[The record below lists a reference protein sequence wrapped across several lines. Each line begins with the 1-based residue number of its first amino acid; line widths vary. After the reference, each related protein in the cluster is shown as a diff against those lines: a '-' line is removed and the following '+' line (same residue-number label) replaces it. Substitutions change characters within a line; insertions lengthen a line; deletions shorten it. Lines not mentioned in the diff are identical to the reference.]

1 MPGVPAG
8 AVYKEIIGAAGPSM
22 ADVYTVPS
30 GKKLHITDVLLI
42 RSVLS
47 DMTDAT
53 PTLVTIKRG
62 SQFSGPLNLEALLRA
77 FVPMNPNVFFGFGT
91 PIEVA
96 GPDKLCI
103 GCGSTQAHNK
113 WVFYRIFGYQ

>member
-8 AVYKEIIGAAGPSM
+8 AVYKETIGAAGPSM
-22 ADVYTVPS
+22 TDVCTVPS
-30 GKKLHITDVLLI
+30 GKELHIGDALLI

-62 SQFSGPLNLEALLRA
+62 SQPSGPLSLEALLRA
-77 FVPMNPNVFFGFGT
+77 FVPMNQNVFSSFGT

-96 GPDKLCI
+96 GPDKLRI
-103 GCGSTQAHNK
+103 GCGATEAHNK
-113 WVFYRIFGYQ
+113 RVF